1 MYPYV
6 TIQIVTIGAKVMAF
20 EPLPSSAG
28 LLRASLRFNDGG
40 NHGGTTGTGSYWGPS
55 GPPSV
60 ETLTQRNMWQGLC
73 TDSNRCRQKV
83 RIERVICEHYVNS
96 VISL

>member
-40 NHGGTTGTGSYWGPS
+40 NHGGTTSTGSYWVHLGPQASKPLRNATCGKDCAQIPIVAVRKS
-55 GPPSV
+55 GLN
-60 ETLTQRNMWQGLC
+60 E
-73 TDSNRCRQKV
+73 
-83 RIERVICEHYVNS
+83 
-96 VISL
+96 

>member
-1 MYPYV
+1 MHISSHTPLMYPYV

-40 NHGGTTGTGSYWGPS
+40 NHGGTTGTGSYWVHAMGQATQAPMAPQKWTPS
-55 GPPSV
+55 KTTIFG
-60 ETLTQRNMWQGLC
+60 G
-73 TDSNRCRQKV
+73 
-83 RIERVICEHYVNS
+83 
-96 VISL
+96 

>member
-1 MYPYV
+1 MQMHISSHTPLMYPYV

-40 NHGGTTGTGSYWGPS
+40 NHGGTTGTGSYWVHLGPQAS
-55 GPPSV
+55 KPLRKQHVARIVHRFQSLPS
-60 ETLTQRNMWQGLC
+60 ESQ
-73 TDSNRCRQKV
+73 D
-83 RIERVICEHYVNS
+83 
-96 VISL
+96 